1 MNNWRYPSLSIH
13 GIEGAFSGPG
23 FKTVIPRKVIGKFS
37 IRLVPDQEPQ
47 KIILLVKDYIKKIWE
62 KRQSPNNLEVTYLLH
77 LFILDIFIVT
87 INFVLIQIYLI
98 VSSFPTI
105 SFY

>member
-37 IRLVPDQEPQ
+37 IRLVPNQQPQ
-47 KIILLVKDYIKKIWE
+47 KIALIVIDYIKTIWE
-62 KRQSPNNLEVTYLLH
+62 KRQSPNKLEVLY
-77 LFILDIFIVT
+77 LFIF
-87 INFVLIQIYLI
+87 FRY
-98 VSSFPTI
+98 F
-105 SFY
+105 